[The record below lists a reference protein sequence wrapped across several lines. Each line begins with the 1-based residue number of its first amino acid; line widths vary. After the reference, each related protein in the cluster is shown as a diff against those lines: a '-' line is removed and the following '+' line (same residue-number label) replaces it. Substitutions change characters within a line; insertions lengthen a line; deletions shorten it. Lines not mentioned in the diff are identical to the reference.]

1 MSNPFEI
8 SNTLHRDGNSQAQRE
23 LTARQPSAA
32 PADGRDVLDI
42 LSFLNAFAKEVN
54 FYDLKDGV
62 GDWTPFF
69 QQSVPFRLAAIAQ
82 FDAEKWWNNFQ
93 KNRENGDVEAIMGQ
107 LFYAFVQHQQ
117 WHLGLHPPKLSL
129 TEGNVLRQEWRV
141 GSEEDNNPV
150 RIVLKNLSD
159 TNLRFLLL
167 EYIGLFNT
175 LKEKFQF
182 PLIQNLEVFFSKE
195 ATTVWKFK
203 PDNLAQPDAEL
214 KAKIGNKTTILP
226 TLLPRLDR
234 IAELIYK
241 AQRAIG
247 EVFTTENPDTL
258 IFDNEEH
265 EPHLGLLFAFLRL
278 FKYAQGDM
286 DNLTQRQLEFFYK
299 DVLLFQE
306 RAAIPDKAH
315 LVFELA
321 KHIQGVHLLKQD
333 TAYKDGKDNNKAEII
348 FSTDKETAL
357 NKATVAEVRTLL
369 VENNVPYVF
378 KQEGGDSGES
388 FASFGESDV
397 VKKGRVGFVLTSS
410 VLRMREGARKVT
422 INLNFETP
430 LSILEPIT
438 NINLWTDAFKIAY
451 TTKDKWEELGVF
463 TPTFSLDIKT
473 LIIEFSLLKDAKPV
487 EPLEDKTLNPFG
499 MTEPMIRIS
508 FKKENSNFAATY
520 KELKTKILTST
531 TLTVDVSEVKEHL
544 KVQNDDGILDTKK
557 PFQPFGVNATRNFY
571 IGSEEIFSKH
581 LTTLTMKSTLENL
594 PTDDYFHF
602 YSQFLNGVD
611 NSYPKSSFVLKT
623 SRLIHGRFE
632 EVSNNIKTLEV
643 DWLLKEEKD
652 SEWKASDTLKD
663 ISFFIPTVTLDGYIR
678 LEPNRD
684 FFQGNYS
691 QILNTQALALADLN
705 KPTPTKRDDAVYR
718 LKGTASPFT
727 YLRGTAIPQ
736 ASKTLTDYTVDMP
749 FNPYIP
755 LISDFSLTYQADAT
769 DLKLLR
775 FHPFDDAFD
784 TIEGSDKAKYDIEG
798 ITTFKDCTTKQVTLV
813 PNSLIYIK
821 DCKGKEPMQGN
832 IIGNLYLALKDA
844 IPASKHSLL
853 FQFAEY
859 TGNPDLDFPPI
870 KWFYLKDNNAW
881 QELTKAIDYD
891 DDTEG
896 FAQSGI
902 IAFTLP
908 KDAATEQTILPKG
921 YHWLRASVT
930 ENAAAFDRLL
940 AVHAQAAKVTF
951 TPSVDNDLERLSE
964 PLPEKSIK
972 KPVIEN
978 AGIAKIEQFYPSVE
992 GSVPEKEAAFYRRVS
1007 ERLRHKGRAVTIW
1020 DYEAL
1025 VLEAF
1030 PQIYKVKCL
1039 NHTEI
1044 LRGGD
1049 YDFEIMPTKVAVVVI
1064 PNVQKLPQA
1073 QKDTPKANQNML
1085 GDIHRFLETR
1095 LSPFVGLEVLNPRY
1109 EPVNVAFNVK
1119 FHPDFDVNFYK
1130 KQLQEDL
1137 KQHLSPWTKA
1147 EPAEIQFGGE
1157 IYFSSVLKFVEEQ
1170 PYVDYVTNFTLQ
1182 GNGSDV
1188 GNRVVAKTARSV
1200 LSSGSINI
1208 TIGDANC

>member
-299 DVLLFQE
+299 DVLLFQA

-388 FASFGESDV
+388 FPIFGENDLIKNNLDS
-397 VKKGRVGFVLTSS
+397 KSAKGRVGFVITSPVLKLQEGMRTVS
-410 VLRMREGARKVT
+410 VKIQRTEADISNLKDKIDVYYTSEEEWVLVKTSTISTVFTAPNIVLSFDIQPQDKPLLPMKKEALIKEKLDFSDPALKIVIKDTKLNGTLAGIVQNLQIEVKATLSSDVIVQNSDGIIDPKKAFPLFGVIPVNGSEFYFGSEELLNKKLKKLELVVDWDFPQGFNHNFSNYYNFYDLPRIISGTNYFTMSFSKLENKVWRA
-422 INLNFETP
+422 IGTP
-430 LSILEPIT
+430 LAIFSNT
-438 NINLWTDAFKIAY
+438 NQR
-451 TTKDKWEELGVF
+451 
-463 TPTFSLDIKT
+463 TFSLFDET
-473 LIIEFSLLKDAKPV
+473 NTSAYQEFKINTASLGFYTPDTVAGFFKLH
-487 EPLEDKTLNPFG
+487 LNQEF
-499 MTEPMIRIS
+499 RHQS
-508 FKKENSNFAATY
+508 FQT
-520 KELKTKILTST
+520 IL
-531 TLTVDVSEVKEHL
+531 
-544 KVQNDDGILDTKK
+544 
-557 PFQPFGVNATRNFY
+557 AR
-571 IGSEEIFSKH
+571 
-581 LTTLTMKSTLENL
+581 
-594 PTDDYFHF
+594 
-602 YSQFLNGVD
+602 
-611 NSYPKSSFVLKT
+611 
-623 SRLIHGRFE
+623 
-632 EVSNNIKTLEV
+632 
-643 DWLLKEEKD
+643 
-652 SEWKASDTLKD
+652 
-663 ISFFIPTVTLDGYIR
+663 
-678 LEPNRD
+678 
-684 FFQGNYS
+684 
-691 QILNTQALALADLN
+691 QALAVAQYAQNTNNNDFANRIIPNAIYREKVNLN
-705 KPTPTKRDDAVYR
+705 ESAFLLGLSMQATGKTIDKFEVLIPNPPYTPTAKSFSIIY
-718 LKGTASPFT
+718 TALAEKEDT
-727 YLRGTAIPQ
+727 
-736 ASKTLTDYTVDMP
+736 TV
-749 FNPYIP
+749 IQ
-755 LISDFSLTYQADAT
+755 LQ
-769 DLKLLR
+769 
-775 FHPFDDAFD
+775 PFDDTYIVLDKGQIANNRLLPIFD
-784 TIEGSDKAKYDIEG
+784 NPSH
-798 ITTFKDCTTKQVTLV
+798 
-813 PNSLIYIK
+813 
-821 DCKGKEPMQGN
+821 
-832 IIGNLYLALKDA
+832 LYLALKDA

-881 QELTKAIDYD
+881 QEFTKAIDYD

-902 IAFTLP
+902 ITFTLP
-908 KDAATEQTILPKG
+908 KDAAIEQTILPKG

-951 TPSVDNDLERLSE
+951 TPSVESDLKRLSE

-1073 QKDTPKANQNML
+1073 LKDTPKANQNML

-1170 PYVDYVTNFTLQ
+1170 PYVDYVTDFTLQ

-1200 LSSGSINI
+1200 LSSGSI